1 MSSIIEMTTSPSLTM
16 MVDTAQS
23 SSTLLINHFDLIV
36 IMFDFTID
44 TIVTAVV
51 SSITVLLVMVI
62 ITSLVTV
69 IICMKTSR
77 QKSTPGNNGHKPQS
91 TF

>member
-1 MSSIIEMTTSPSLTM
+1 M
-16 MVDTAQS
+16 MFYS
-23 SSTLLINHFDLIV
+23 
-36 IMFDFTID
+36 TID

-77 QKSTPGNNGHKPQS
+77 QKSTPGILMVTKLNQHVND
-91 TF
+91 